1 MKNHLYDR
9 KIDSCGDTDAVLTIS
24 KHLAVQMGV
33 IVGFLCHIIKYRF
46 FVFQMLTTTRK
57 HFGNGGNKRIR
68 YTLTP
73 IVFQAYKLAF
83 RYKNCS
89 EEVNITYF

>member
-1 MKNHLYDR
+1 
-9 KIDSCGDTDAVLTIS
+9 
-24 KHLAVQMGV
+24 
-33 IVGFLCHIIKYRF
+33 
-46 FVFQMLTTTRK
+46 MLTTTRK

-83 RYKNCS
+83 RYKGCS
-89 EEVNITYF
+89 EEVSIPFK

>member
-1 MKNHLYDR
+1 
-9 KIDSCGDTDAVLTIS
+9 
-24 KHLAVQMGV
+24 
-33 IVGFLCHIIKYRF
+33 
-46 FVFQMLTTTRK
+46 MLTTTRK

-83 RYKNCS
+83 RYKGCS
-89 EEVNITYF
+89 EEVSIPFCNNFLFIIVISPETITVK